1 MPGAKQKSRHLQAS
15 SDMFYDVFHE
25 FDPRNLLLEQAQR
38 EVLNEQLELER
49 IQSALERIQR
59 QAMAI
64 VALEKLSP
72 LSFPL
77 FAESLRATTVSTQTW
92 EQRVRRLSEMME
104 QE

>member
-1 MPGAKQKSRHLQAS
+1 M
-15 SDMFYDVFHE
+15 
-25 FDPRNLLLEQAQR
+25 
-38 EVLNEQLELER
+38 LNEQLEFER
-49 IQSALERIQR
+49 IQSALERIQD
-59 QAMAI
+59 QTMAI

>member
-25 FDPRNLLLEQAQR
+25 FDPGNLLLEQAQR
-38 EVLNEQLELER
+38 EVLNEQLEFER
-49 IQSALERIQR
+49 IQSALERIQD
-59 QAMAI
+59 QTMAI

>member
-1 MPGAKQKSRHLQAS
+1 
-15 SDMFYDVFHE
+15 MFYDVFHE
-25 FDPRNLLLEQAQR
+25 FDPGNLLLEQAQR
-38 EVLNEQLELER
+38 EVLNEQLEFER
-49 IQSALERIQR
+49 IQLALERIQG
-59 QAMAI
+59 QTMAI